1 MNDQASRLRKMFDSE
16 KTDSEKKLNSS
27 ASRVIA
33 VASGKGGV
41 GKTNVS
47 VNLGVALQKMDK
59 KVLLL
64 DADMGMANV
73 DVLIGVTPRYNIGHV
88 LENKCDIED
97 ALISGPE
104 NLTVLPGSSGI
115 DDFIDMNIYKIKQL
129 LKLSSHLEENY
140 DIIIIDIGA
149 GAHKGVVNFIRA
161 ADEVIVV
168 LTPEPTAIM
177 DAYSLIKILSKND
190 VKPKLNL
197 IVNQVDNDKEGDE
210 VSKRISNVIK
220 DYLDLEISIT
230 SYIPYDNTLREAV
243 KKQKPIVNL
252 YPRSSAGR
260 AFTKTAGQLIDRDV
274 GDNEGMQGF
283 VNKVLGFFKS

>member
-1 MNDQASRLRKMFDSE
+1 MHDQASRLRKMFDNE
-16 KTDSEKKLNSS
+16 KDNKATNNNS

-41 GKTNVS
+41 GKTNIS

-97 ALISGPE
+97 ALIAGPE

-115 DDFIDMNIYKIKQL
+115 DDFIDMNLYKIKQL
-129 LKLSSHLEENY
+129 LKLSSHLEKNY

-177 DAYSLIKILSKND
+177 DAYSLIKILSKNK

-230 SYIPYDNTLREAV
+230 SYIPYDNNLRDAV

-252 YPRSSAGR
+252 YPRSNAGK
-260 AFTKTAGQLIDRDV
+260 AFTKTAGKLIDKEV
-274 GDNEGMQGF
+274 DNNGGMQSF

>member
-1 MNDQASRLRKMFDSE
+1 MHDQASRLRKMFDSE
-16 KTDSEKKLNSS
+16 KTKTEKENYNS

-47 VNLGVALQKMDK
+47 VNLGVSLQKMDK
-59 KVLLL
+59 EVLLL

-73 DVLIGVTPRYNIGHV
+73 DVLIGVTPRYNLGHV
-88 LENKCDIED
+88 LEDKCDIED
-97 ALISGPE
+97 ALITGPE
-104 NLTVLPGSSGI
+104 GLTILPGSSGI
-115 DDFIDMNIYKIKQL
+115 DEFINMNIYKIKQL
-129 LKLSSHLEENY
+129 LKLASHLEENY
-140 DIIIIDIGA
+140 DIIIIDVGA
-149 GAHKGVVNFIRA
+149 GAHQGVVNFIKA

-177 DAYSLIKILSKND
+177 DAYSLIKILSKNE
-190 VKPKLNL
+190 VRPKLNL
-197 IVNQVDNDKEGDE
+197 IVNQVDNDREGDE
-210 VSKRISNVIK
+210 VSKRISSVIK

-252 YPRSSAGR
+252 YPRSRAGK
-260 AFTKTAGQLIDRDV
+260 AFTKSAGQLIDRDV
-274 GDNEGMQGF
+274 GNNAGMQGF

>member
-115 DDFIDMNIYKIKQL
+115 DDFINMNMYKIKQL
-129 LKLSSHLEENY
+129 LKLSSHLEKNY

-149 GAHKGVVNFIRA
+149 GAHKGVINFIRA

-220 DYLDLEISIT
+220 DYLGLEISIT

>member
-1 MNDQASRLRKMFDSE
+1 MHDQASRLRKMFDSE
-16 KTDSEKKLNSS
+16 KTEPEKENYSS

-73 DVLIGVTPRYNIGHV
+73 DVLIGVTPRYNLSHV
-88 LENKCDIED
+88 LENKCEIED

-104 NLTVLPGSSGI
+104 NLTILPGSSGI
-115 DDFIDMNIYKIKQL
+115 DDFINMNMYKIKQL

-149 GAHKGVVNFIRA
+149 GAHKSVVNFIKA
-161 ADEVIVV
+161 SDEVIVV

-177 DAYSLIKILSKND
+177 DAYSLIKILSKNKI
-190 VKPKLNL
+190 KPKLNL

-210 VSKRISNVIK
+210 VSKRIGNVIK
-220 DYLDLEISIT
+220 DYLNLDISIT
-230 SYIPYDNTLREAV
+230 SYIPYDNSLREAV
-243 KKQKPIVNL
+243 KKQKPIVDL
-252 YPRSSAGR
+252 YPRSRAGK
-260 AFTKTAGQLIDRDV
+260 AFTKTAGQLIDKDI
-274 GDNEGMQGF
+274 GNNAGMQSF

>member
-1 MNDQASRLRKMFDSE
+1 MHDQASRLRKMFDSE
-16 KTDSEKKLNSS
+16 KTEPEKENYSS

-73 DVLIGVTPRYNIGHV
+73 DVLIGVTPRYNLSHV
-88 LENKCDIED
+88 LENKCEIED

-104 NLTVLPGSSGI
+104 NLTILPGSSGI
-115 DDFIDMNIYKIKQL
+115 DDFINMNMYKIKQL

-149 GAHKGVVNFIRA
+149 GAHKSVVNFIKA
-161 ADEVIVV
+161 SDEVIVV

-177 DAYSLIKILSKND
+177 DAYSLIKILSKN
-190 VKPKLNL
+190 KIRPKLNL

-210 VSKRISNVIK
+210 VSKRIGNVIK
-220 DYLDLEISIT
+220 DYLNLDISIT
-230 SYIPYDNTLREAV
+230 SYIPYDNSLREAV
-243 KKQKPIVNL
+243 KKQKPIVDL
-252 YPRSSAGR
+252 YPRSRAGK
-260 AFTKTAGQLIDRDV
+260 AFTKTAGQLIDKDI
-274 GDNEGMQGF
+274 GNNAGMQSF

>member
-1 MNDQASRLRKMFDSE
+1 MFDSE
-16 KTDSEKKLNSS
+16 KTEPEKENYSS

-73 DVLIGVTPRYNIGHV
+73 DVLIGVTPRYNLSHV
-88 LENKCDIED
+88 LENKCEIED

-104 NLTVLPGSSGI
+104 NLTILPGSSGI
-115 DDFIDMNIYKIKQL
+115 DDFINMNMYKIKQL

-149 GAHKGVVNFIRA
+149 GAHKSVVNFIKA
-161 ADEVIVV
+161 SDEVIVV

-177 DAYSLIKILSKND
+177 DAYSLIKILSKN
-190 VKPKLNL
+190 KIRPKLNL

-210 VSKRISNVIK
+210 VSKRIGNVIK
-220 DYLDLEISIT
+220 DYLNLDISIT
-230 SYIPYDNTLREAV
+230 SYIPYDNSLREAV
-243 KKQKPIVNL
+243 KKQKPIVDL
-252 YPRSSAGR
+252 YPRSRAGK
-260 AFTKTAGQLIDRDV
+260 AFTKTAGQLIDKDI
-274 GDNEGMQGF
+274 GNNAGMQSF

>member
-1 MNDQASRLRKMFDSE
+1 MHDQASRLRKMFDNE
-16 KTDSEKKLNSS
+16 KDKKATNNKS

-41 GKTNVS
+41 GKTNIS

-97 ALISGPE
+97 ALIAGPE

-115 DDFIDMNIYKIKQL
+115 DDFIDMNLYKIKQL
-129 LKLSSHLEENY
+129 LKLSSHLEKNY

-177 DAYSLIKILSKND
+177 DAYSLIKILSKNK

-230 SYIPYDNTLREAV
+230 SYIPYDNNLRDAV

-252 YPRSSAGR
+252 YPRSNAGK
-260 AFTKTAGQLIDRDV
+260 AFTKTAGKLIDKEV
-274 GDNEGMQGF
+274 DNNGGMQSF